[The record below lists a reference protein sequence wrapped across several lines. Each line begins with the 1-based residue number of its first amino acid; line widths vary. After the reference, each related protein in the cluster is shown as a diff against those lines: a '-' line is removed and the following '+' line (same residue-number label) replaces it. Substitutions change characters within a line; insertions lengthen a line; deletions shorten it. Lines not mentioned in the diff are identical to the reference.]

1 MTTTIYLPVD
11 PRVMS
16 GN

>member
-1 MTTTIYLPVD
+1 MISLPVD

-16 GN
+16 GE